1 MGSAFRAKDCERR
14 SREAGD
20 KLKREKYRFCG
31 AERRAG
37 AREGFFQWPRKR
49 TKKREKFR
57 FREAERGEEAPR
69 EIFLTAA
76 KADDVSGDDS
86 KEDPPVP
93 IPNTE
98 VKLFRVDDTWRATA
112 WESRTLPEYEG
123 ETVPDG
129 SQAQVFLF
137 RRRKGKMILK

>member
-1 MGSAFRAKDCERR
+1 MKQATTEREKNTGSAEQNEGREPERDFSKDCERR
-14 SREAGD
+14 SREAG
-20 KLKREKYRFCG
+20 
-31 AERRAG
+31 
-37 AREGFFQWPRKR
+37 
-49 TKKREKFR
+49 
-57 FREAERGEEAPR
+57 
-69 EIFLTAA
+69 
-76 KADDVSGDDS
+76 DVSGDDS

>member
-1 MGSAFRAKDCERR
+1 MFSFECAKAMKWTVSVEMGSMLINKRLRAVK

-31 AERRAG
+31 AERGVRT
-37 AREGFFQWPRKR
+37 PR
-49 TKKREKFR
+49 
-57 FREAERGEEAPR
+57 G
-69 EIFLTAA
+69 IFLTAA

-112 WESRTLPEYEG
+112 WESRTLPE
-123 ETVPDG
+123 
-129 SQAQVFLF
+129 
-137 RRRKGKMILK
+137 

>member
-1 MGSAFRAKDCERR
+1 MGSAFRVKDCERR

-20 KLKREKYRFCG
+20 KLKREKYRFC
-31 AERRAG
+31 R
-37 AREGFFQWPRKR
+37 
-49 TKKREKFR
+49 
-57 FREAERGEEAPR
+57 AERGVETPERDFSKDCERRSREAG
-69 EIFLTAA
+69 
-76 KADDVSGDDS
+76 DVSGDDS

-112 WESRTLPEYEG
+112 WESRTLPEFEG